1 MNVNLPSCIKGLNT
15 WVRYTIVL
23 VYVNI
28 AKFML
33 CNYHLLI

>member
-1 MNVNLPSCIKGLNT
+1 MNVNLPSCIKGVNT

-23 VYVNI
+23 VCVKI

-33 CNYHLLI
+33 CNYHLII